1 MKYEDGILRADEG
14 KTLRRK
20 RDGLLFGSEI
30 HLGYTWYINGT
41 RLKYPLKEL
50 PEHYEELSQEEIDAE
65 NAEIEQETKRVI
77 GEEVNELIRERY
89 SLSEELSI
97 LRQRDEK
104 PEKYKEYYAFC
115 EECKKQVKEQRN

>member
-30 HLGYTWYINGT
+30 HLGYTWYINGKKLT
-41 RLKYPLKEL
+41 TPLKEL

-65 NAEIEQETKRVI
+65 NAEIEQNAKRVI

-89 SLSEELSI
+89 SLSDELAI

-104 PEKYKEYYAFC
+104 PEEYKEYFAFC
-115 EECKKQVKEQRN
+115 EECKKQVKNR